1 MGRILAIDYGQ
12 KRAGLA
18 VTDKDQII
26 ATGLTTMHVK
36 DLLAFLKAYISK
48 EDVECIV
55 VGEPRDMKNQASDA
69 SRFIE
74 PFVKHLRKQFPAIV
88 VERMDE
94 RFTSQMAFQTMIDA
108 GLGKKSRQNKELVDT
123 ISATLILQSYMDQ
136 QRHQKDRN
144 I

>member
-12 KRAGLA
+12 KRVGLA
-18 VTDKDQII
+18 VTDPDRII
-26 ATGLTTMHVK
+26 ANGLTTLHVK
-36 DLLAFLKAYISK
+36 DLFSFLRQYIAR
-48 EDVECIV
+48 EGVDCIV

-74 PFVKHLRKQFPAIV
+74 PFVKKLRKQFPSV
-88 VERMDE
+88 VVDRMDE

-108 GLGKKSRQNKELVDT
+108 GLGKKSRQNKELIDT

-136 QRHQKDRN
+136 LNNFTTRN
-144 I
+144 